1 MSTPSAREK
10 LIRIAIQIAMS
21 KSPGDASP
29 ALTPF

>member
-21 KSPGDASP
+21 NLPETRVP
-29 ALTPF
+29 P